1 MHNNVIQFLEC
12 VLVFYVAIKV
22 ARNFSVLLFPPFI
35 CSNFL
40 LPQFYITFTHKLY
53 EYFLQFIEFFYSY
66 ISIESLTPDVCF
78 TEEYINV
85 QL

>member
-1 MHNNVIQFLEC
+1 MHNNVIQFLER

-22 ARNFSVLLFPPFI
+22 ARNFSIVLFPPFI

-40 LPQFYITFTHKLY
+40 LPHFYITFTHKLY
-53 EYFLQFIEFFYSY
+53 EYFLQFIEFFYSH
-66 ISIESLTPDVCF
+66 IFTESLTPDVCF

-85 QL
+85 